1 MDKIESLTA
10 KQFIRTIL
18 TIPNTL
24 KLIFNIEKRYAIY
37 LIILNVLTAMSSL
50 VSLIIFQELIN
61 SIYLSSSY
69 LIFVV
74 IIYFIL
80 QILISLLGQVESYI
94 DGKFNFN
101 LSYSIDR
108 KLMETIN
115 SLELSELEQSDM
127 YNIIEKITQESTY
140 KPYQLFNAILQVLSS
155 VVTMISSL
163 IFIATWNI
171 SMAMLLGVIPIISL
185 VMFLR
190 IGQLEFL
197 VQWERAN
204 EERETWYIR
213 YLLTHDFSFKEIKIN
228 DLSSYFIEKF
238 SKFKQSFIKQDLK
251 IARKKAYFNIILG
264 IILNT
269 INLFIALS
277 IIIYVRAGKLL
288 IGNFVSLIQV
298 VARVNSSSQSLIQN
312 IYIVYNTSLFIEQFF
327 EFMETNNVKK
337 ENKQANITH
346 LNKLDEINIHQLNY
360 RYPNTEDYALKDIN
374 LSFTRGELVAIV
386 GGNGSG
392 KSTLVKLIS
401 GLYTPSSGVIEYD
414 GMSGKFLD
422 DTFYKENISV
432 LFQDYVKY
440 ELSLRENIGLS
451 DTNSMRMDH
460 EIIQLLEKLGLDFLK
475 VNGSYDLDLQLGTW
489 FRNGRQLSGGQW
501 QKIALAR
508 TFFKKSSIYILD
520 EPSSALD
527 SISQKEIF
535 DHFIELSK
543 NDISIFVSHD
553 LEAAKIADRIIV
565 MRKGKVED
573 IGTHSELFSRCKYYK
588 ELYESQQYEEINEYG
603 IKTTGH
609 REDY

>member
-204 EERETWYIR
+204 E
-213 YLLTHDFSFKEIKIN
+213 
-228 DLSSYFIEKF
+228 
-238 SKFKQSFIKQDLK
+238 
-251 IARKKAYFNIILG
+251 
-264 IILNT
+264 
-269 INLFIALS
+269 
-277 IIIYVRAGKLL
+277 
-288 IGNFVSLIQV
+288 
-298 VARVNSSSQSLIQN
+298 
-312 IYIVYNTSLFIEQFF
+312 
-327 EFMETNNVKK
+327 
-337 ENKQANITH
+337 
-346 LNKLDEINIHQLNY
+346 
-360 RYPNTEDYALKDIN
+360 
-374 LSFTRGELVAIV
+374 
-386 GGNGSG
+386 
-392 KSTLVKLIS
+392 
-401 GLYTPSSGVIEYD
+401 
-414 GMSGKFLD
+414 
-422 DTFYKENISV
+422 
-432 LFQDYVKY
+432 
-440 ELSLRENIGLS
+440 
-451 DTNSMRMDH
+451 
-460 EIIQLLEKLGLDFLK
+460 
-475 VNGSYDLDLQLGTW
+475 
-489 FRNGRQLSGGQW
+489 
-501 QKIALAR
+501 
-508 TFFKKSSIYILD
+508 
-520 EPSSALD
+520 
-527 SISQKEIF
+527 
-535 DHFIELSK
+535 
-543 NDISIFVSHD
+543 
-553 LEAAKIADRIIV
+553 
-565 MRKGKVED
+565 
-573 IGTHSELFSRCKYYK
+573 
-588 ELYESQQYEEINEYG
+588 
-603 IKTTGH
+603 
-609 REDY
+609 

>member
-269 INLFIALS
+269 INLFIA
-277 IIIYVRAGKLL
+277 
-288 IGNFVSLIQV
+288 
-298 VARVNSSSQSLIQN
+298 
-312 IYIVYNTSLFIEQFF
+312 
-327 EFMETNNVKK
+327 
-337 ENKQANITH
+337 
-346 LNKLDEINIHQLNY
+346 
-360 RYPNTEDYALKDIN
+360 
-374 LSFTRGELVAIV
+374 
-386 GGNGSG
+386 
-392 KSTLVKLIS
+392 
-401 GLYTPSSGVIEYD
+401 
-414 GMSGKFLD
+414 
-422 DTFYKENISV
+422 
-432 LFQDYVKY
+432 
-440 ELSLRENIGLS
+440 
-451 DTNSMRMDH
+451 
-460 EIIQLLEKLGLDFLK
+460 
-475 VNGSYDLDLQLGTW
+475 
-489 FRNGRQLSGGQW
+489 
-501 QKIALAR
+501 
-508 TFFKKSSIYILD
+508 
-520 EPSSALD
+520 
-527 SISQKEIF
+527 
-535 DHFIELSK
+535 
-543 NDISIFVSHD
+543 
-553 LEAAKIADRIIV
+553 
-565 MRKGKVED
+565 
-573 IGTHSELFSRCKYYK
+573 
-588 ELYESQQYEEINEYG
+588 
-603 IKTTGH
+603 
-609 REDY
+609 

>member
-204 EERETWYIR
+204 EERET
-213 YLLTHDFSFKEIKIN
+213 
-228 DLSSYFIEKF
+228 
-238 SKFKQSFIKQDLK
+238 
-251 IARKKAYFNIILG
+251 
-264 IILNT
+264 
-269 INLFIALS
+269 
-277 IIIYVRAGKLL
+277 
-288 IGNFVSLIQV
+288 
-298 VARVNSSSQSLIQN
+298 
-312 IYIVYNTSLFIEQFF
+312 
-327 EFMETNNVKK
+327 
-337 ENKQANITH
+337 
-346 LNKLDEINIHQLNY
+346 
-360 RYPNTEDYALKDIN
+360 
-374 LSFTRGELVAIV
+374 
-386 GGNGSG
+386 
-392 KSTLVKLIS
+392 
-401 GLYTPSSGVIEYD
+401 
-414 GMSGKFLD
+414 
-422 DTFYKENISV
+422 
-432 LFQDYVKY
+432 
-440 ELSLRENIGLS
+440 
-451 DTNSMRMDH
+451 
-460 EIIQLLEKLGLDFLK
+460 
-475 VNGSYDLDLQLGTW
+475 
-489 FRNGRQLSGGQW
+489 
-501 QKIALAR
+501 
-508 TFFKKSSIYILD
+508 
-520 EPSSALD
+520 
-527 SISQKEIF
+527 
-535 DHFIELSK
+535 
-543 NDISIFVSHD
+543 
-553 LEAAKIADRIIV
+553 
-565 MRKGKVED
+565 
-573 IGTHSELFSRCKYYK
+573 
-588 ELYESQQYEEINEYG
+588 
-603 IKTTGH
+603 
-609 REDY
+609 